1 MTAVLAEYFPNKPF
15 PEENALFRRTLAV
28 WCHTE
33 VGHLDCFLSVDVED
47 DDEDKFNSLHEAVF
61 EVAASGPLDGS
72 GFEMPAFRH
81 AVGFLMKDKYGWL
94 SYLSKRIVTF
104 SRMFA
109 GCYKQIIAVGRHGER
124 SIAGSSL

>member
-1 MTAVLAEYFPNKPF
+1 MIMTAVLAEYFPNKPF

-61 EVAASGPLDGS
+61 EVAASCPLDGS

-94 SYLSKRIVTF
+94 S
-104 SRMFA
+104 
-109 GCYKQIIAVGRHGER
+109 
-124 SIAGSSL
+124 